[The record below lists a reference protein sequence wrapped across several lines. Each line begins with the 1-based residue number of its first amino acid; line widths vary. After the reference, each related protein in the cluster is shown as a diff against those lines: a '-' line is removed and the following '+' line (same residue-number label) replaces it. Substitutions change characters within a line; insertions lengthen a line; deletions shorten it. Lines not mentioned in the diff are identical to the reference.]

1 MTQLTLSDV
10 GLSAGLG
17 LKSSFTMEREI
28 QPKEDL
34 HGSSEGLLAL
44 SEELLN
50 SWKIHRFCGLSNY
63 IFNGHGGQPTCRKAI
78 CRYYRGQWLD

>member
-50 SWKIHRFCGLSNY
+50 
-63 IFNGHGGQPTCRKAI
+63 T
-78 CRYYRGQWLD
+78 